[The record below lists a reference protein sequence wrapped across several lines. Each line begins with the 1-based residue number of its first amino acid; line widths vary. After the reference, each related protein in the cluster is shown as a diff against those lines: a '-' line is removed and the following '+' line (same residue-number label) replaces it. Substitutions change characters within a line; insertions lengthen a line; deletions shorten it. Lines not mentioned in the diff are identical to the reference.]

1 MVVASRRGFEMVF
14 SLLSVKSS
22 LLLCA

>member
-1 MVVASRRGFEMVF
+1 MVVASRRELEMVF

-22 LLLCA
+22 LLLC